1 MRRLYVDAISVA
13 SPTIQQL
20 AREMGCS
27 TAALRA
33 YRLGTRTPGP
43 LVARSLA
50 TVLRRQSKRLDR
62 LAAQLEDTARQQGGT
77 HA

>member
-1 MRRLYVDAISVA
+1 MQRLFEEALRA
-13 SPTIQQL
+13 AAPTIQQL
-20 AREMGCS
+20 AQEMGCS

-50 TVLRRQSKRLDR
+50 TVLRRQSKRLDK
-62 LAAQLEDTARQQGGT
+62 LAAQLEKASHQQGGT
-77 HA
+77 NA